1 MNIFQFDKEYFDDC
15 FDYDNEENNKL
26 ALGKLSFWTWML
38 EKQAQKGFHLL
49 PPFINYIC
57 NTNEE
62 PPTILVLDENQ
73 ENDDDGDGIIE

>member
-1 MNIFQFDKEYFDDC
+1 MNIFQFNDDYFSNDFDDK
-15 FDYDNEENNKL
+15 NSL
-26 ALGKLSFWTWML
+26 AKMEFWSWML